1 MTPAGGTAILWP
13 LFALVALTIGVIFRL
28 GRMRFDAVR
37 ARRVDPRF
45 YRAYRDSEEPEDIA
59 VASRHLIN
67 LFETPVLFY
76 VAGIL
81 IYVTGQ
87 TSWPLLLLAW
97 VFVAIRCVHTAVHL
111 TSNRVRVRFRVF
123 LFSVLVLALLWIVF
137 GVQLALA

>member
-1 MTPAGGTAILWP
+1 MTGADGTAILWP
-13 LFALVALTIGVIFRL
+13 LFAMAALTLGVIFRL
-28 GRMRFDAVR
+28 GTMRFAAVR
-37 ARRVDPRF
+37 DRRVDPTF
-45 YRAYRDSEEPEDIA
+45 YRAYRDSREPEEIA

-87 TSWPLLLLAW
+87 ASWPLLLLAW
-97 VFVAIRCVHTAVHL
+97 AFVVIRCVHTAVHL

-123 LFSVLVLALLWIVF
+123 LISVLVLALLWIVF
-137 GVQLALA
+137 GLQLALS